1 MNRLALITRHPI
13 KAHGRELLASV
24 VLSAGATLPHDRR
37 WAIAHEAAKLTPG
50 WVSCNNFLRGAKV
63 PQLMAME
70 AAMEG
75 ESLRLTHPQL
85 GEITVNPDD
94 TEDAKRLIS
103 WVKPLVPAGRA
114 QPVQVIRFDGGLTD
128 SDYPTVSILNLA
140 SLKDLSAR
148 MGLDLS
154 PHRFRGNL
162 WLDGAAPWEEFSWI
176 GRRLQI
182 GEAVLEVTE
191 RITRC
196 RATCVDPAT
205 GEVMGETLDALDQAF
220 GHKDFGI
227 FASVIQGGKIAVD
240 DAWSLI

>member
-13 KAHGRELLASV
+13 KAHGREVLASV
-24 VLSAGATLPHDRR
+24 VLSEGATLPFDRR
-37 WAIAHEAAKLTPG
+37 WALAHEAAKLTPG
-50 WVSCNNFLRGAKV
+50 WVSCNNFLRGVKT

-75 ESLRLTHPQL
+75 DKVRLTHPEL
-85 GEITVNPDD
+85 GTLTVNPDD
-94 TEDAKRLIS
+94 PEDANLLIA

-114 QPVQVIRFDGGLTD
+114 QPAQVIRHEGGLTD

-148 MGLDLS
+148 MGIDLS

-162 WLDGAAPWEEFSWI
+162 WLEGAAPWEEFSWI
-176 GRRLQI
+176 GRRLAI
-182 GEAVLEVTE
+182 GQAVLEVTE

-196 RATCVDPAT
+196 RATCVDPVT
-205 GEVMGETLDALDQAF
+205 GEVRGETLDALDQAF

-227 FASVIQGGKIAVD
+227 YASVVQGGKIALD

>member
-24 VLSAGATLPHDRR
+24 VLSPGATLPFDRR
-37 WAIAHEAAKLTPG
+37 WAVAHEAAKLNPG
-50 WVSCNNFLRGAKV
+50 WVSCNNFLRGVKT
-63 PQLMAME
+63 PQLMAMQ

-75 ESLRLTHPQL
+75 DKVRLTHPEL
-85 GEITVNPDD
+85 GELTVNPDD
-94 TEDAKRLIS
+94 AEDAKRLIS
-103 WVKPLVPAGRA
+103 WVKTLVPAGRA
-114 QPVQVIRFDGGLTD
+114 QPVQVVRHEGGLTD

-140 SLKDLSAR
+140 SLADLSAR

-162 WLDGAAPWEEFSWI
+162 WLEGAAPWAEFDWI
-176 GRRLQI
+176 GHRLQI
-182 GEAVLEVTE
+182 GGAVLEVTE

-205 GEVMGETLDALDQAF
+205 GEVVGETLDALAAAF

-227 FASVIQGGKIAVD
+227 YAKVVSGGVIALG
-240 DAWSLI
+240 DAWSLT

>member
-24 VLSAGATLPHDRR
+24 VLSEGETLPCDRR
-37 WAIAHEAAKLTPG
+37 WAIAHEAARLSPG
-50 WVSCNNFLRGAKV
+50 WSNCNNFLRGVKT

-75 ESLRLTHPQL
+75 DRVRLTHPEL
-85 GEITVNPDD
+85 GKLSVNPDAP
-94 TEDAKRLIS
+94 EDAARLIA
-103 WVKPLVPAGRA
+103 WVAPLVPAGRA
-114 QPVQVIRFDGGLTD
+114 RPAQVIRHEGGLTD

-140 SLKDLSAR
+140 SLAELSAR
-148 MGLDLS
+148 MGIDLS

-162 WLDGAAPWEEFSWI
+162 WLEGAAPWAEWGWI
-176 GRRLQI
+176 GRRLTI
-182 GEAVLEVTE
+182 GGAVLEVTE

-205 GEVMGETLDALDQAF
+205 GEVLGETLAALEEGY
-220 GHKDFGI
+220 GHKDFGLY
-227 FASVIQGGKIAVD
+227 AKVVQGGKIALG
-240 DAWSLI
+240 DAWSLT